1 MSFLEE
7 LVKKGFVNESQIV
20 EARNLATEKYEGR
33 IEDALYEMGVKD
45 DQIVQAKGEYYN
57 IPTRKVNIKELS
69 FNILKYIPEDSARHY
84 NFAPFGLKE
93 GVLEVGITDPEN
105 IQGIDAL
112 QFISNK
118 LGIPFK
124 IFLISKK
131 DYEEVMD
138 NYKGI
143 SVQVEEA
150 LDQFGDDEKT
160 DTKNPNKDKNKDLG
174 KDLGKE
180 LVDDSLSKELKD
192 VKQLDESK
200 LVEDAPIIKIV
211 AVILRNAIEG
221 GASDIH
227 IEHIGTKVKVRYR
240 VDGNLHTTIMLPVNV
255 HSGVVARIKILAK
268 LHLDEKRKPQDGS
281 FSTNIDGRKIDFRV
295 STMPGYYG
303 EKVAMRIL
311 DSEKGVKTLEQLGLS
326 KTNVDLVREAISK
339 PYGLILITGPTGSGK
354 STTLYSLMNE
364 LDKEKSNIVTLED
377 PVEYHMPDVNQSQVL
392 PEIGYTFA
400 SGLRSILR
408 QDPDII
414 IVGEIRDK
422 ETAQLAIQ
430 AALTGHLVLSTLH
443 TNNSIG
449 AIPRL
454 VDMGVDPYLIAPT
467 LILSVAQRLA
477 RLTCPSSRKL
487 VPMDPSIKKQIED
500 QMKDLPEEYKKD
512 IQVKTEMYDT
522 VPSSECPSG
531 TRGRIAVFEMFKID
545 KELQNIIL
553 KNPVYSDIYKETRSK
568 GMLMMRED
576 AMKKAV
582 DGIIPF
588 TEVYNFSNDNE

>member
-7 LVKKGFVNESQIV
+7 LVKKGSITESQIEEV
-20 EARNLATEKYEGR
+20 KTLAKEKFEGS
-33 IEDALYEMGVKD
+33 IDDALMQTGVPD
-45 DQIVQAKGEYYN
+45 DKILEAKGEYYS
-57 IPTRKVNIKELS
+57 IPVKKVNVREIS

-84 NFAPFGLKE
+84 QFAPFALKD
-93 GVLEVGITDPEN
+93 GVLEIGIIDPEN
-105 IQGIDAL
+105 IQGVDAL
-112 QFISNK
+112 QFISSK

-131 DYEEVMD
+131 DYEEVLN

-150 LDQFGDDEKT
+150 LDKFDGGDT
-160 DTKNPNKDKNKDLG
+160 PSSAQPQLG
-174 KDLGKE
+174 QS
-180 LVDDSLSKELKD
+180 LVDDSLTKELKNINTKED
-192 VKQLDESK
+192 DSK

-221 GASDIH
+221 NASDIH
-227 IEHIGTKVKVRYR
+227 IEHTGEKVKVRYR
-240 VDGNLHTTIMLPVNV
+240 VDGNLHTTIMLPVTV

-281 FSTNIDGRKIDFRV
+281 FSTNIEGRKIDFRV

-303 EKVAMRIL
+303 EKVAMRVL
-311 DSEKGVKTLEQLGLS
+311 DSEKGVKTLDQLGLS
-326 KTNVDLVREAISK
+326 EVNIGLVKEAISK
-339 PYGLILITGPTGSGK
+339 PYGLILVTGPTGSGK
-354 STTLYSLMNE
+354 STTLYSIMNE

-467 LILSVAQRLA
+467 LILSIAQRLA
-477 RLTCPSSRKL
+477 RATCPASKKV
-487 VPMDPSIKKQIED
+487 VPMDPSTKHQIED
-500 QMKDLPEEYKKD
+500 QIKDLPEEFKNRIEIK
-512 IQVKTEMYDT
+512 QEMYDT
-522 VPSSECPSG
+522 IPSSECPSG
-531 TRGRIAVFEMFKID
+531 TRGRIAIFEMFKID
-545 KELQNIIL
+545 KELQAVIL
-553 KNPVYSDIYKETRSK
+553 KNPVYDDIYQVTRKK

-576 AMKKAV
+576 AMLKAINGV
-582 DGIIPF
+582 IPY
-588 TEVYNFSNDNE
+588 TEVYNFNNENE